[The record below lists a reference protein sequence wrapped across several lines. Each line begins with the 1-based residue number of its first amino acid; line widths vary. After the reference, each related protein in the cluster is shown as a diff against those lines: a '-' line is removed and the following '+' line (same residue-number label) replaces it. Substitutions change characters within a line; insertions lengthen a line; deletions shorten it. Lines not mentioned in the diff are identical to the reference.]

1 MVVQG
6 RKDNGPKL
14 FDEGIVLGVTRSA
27 KIHLE
32 VDVDAADAGLDAGG
46 LPFHKGTYF
55 PLKPGCL
62 MTGSGY
68 FMGL

>member
-1 MVVQG
+1 MVQNCLT
-6 RKDNGPKL
+6 KESFLSECQK
-14 FDEGIVLGVTRSA
+14 FM
-27 KIHLE
+27 E
-32 VDVDAADAGLDAGG
+32 VDVDAGEAGLDAGG

-55 PLKPGCL
+55 PLNPSHPGCL